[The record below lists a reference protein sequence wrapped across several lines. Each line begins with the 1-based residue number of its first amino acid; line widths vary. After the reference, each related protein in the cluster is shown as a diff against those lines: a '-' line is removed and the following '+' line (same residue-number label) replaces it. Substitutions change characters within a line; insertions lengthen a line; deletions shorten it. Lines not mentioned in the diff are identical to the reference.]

1 MPENQIK
8 YNEEEILKSL
18 SEGDERAIEA
28 IYQLYWEPL
37 FVKSFSILRDREIC
51 EDIIQEIFIK
61 LWDFRERLE
70 IKVSLKAYLFA
81 SCRYSIYRHI
91 RSGTVRENIFDE
103 IHERLHTSSSHADL
117 EYKEIL
123 AQVNYIINQL
133 PPKCQQVYKLS
144 REENLSHKE
153 IAQQLH
159 ISTKT
164 VENHITRALHELR
177 SSLRGITAMKII
189 FFFFLD

>member
-1 MPENQIK
+1 MSENQIK
-8 YNEEEILKSL
+8 YSEKELLKSL

-37 FVKSFSILRDREIC
+37 FIKSFSILRDKEIC

-81 SCRYSIYRHI
+81 SCRYSIYRQI
-91 RSGTVRENIFDE
+91 RSGTVREDIFDE

-123 AQVNYIINQL
+123 AQVNHIINQL

-153 IAQQLH
+153 IAQQLN

-177 SSLRGITAMKII
+177 SSLRGIIVMKMI

>member
-1 MPENQIK
+1 MSENQIK
-8 YNEEEILKSL
+8 YSEKELLKSL

-37 FVKSFSILRDREIC
+37 FVKSFSILKDREIC

-81 SCRYSIYRHI
+81 SCRYSIYRQI
-91 RSGTVRENIFDE
+91 QSGTVRENIFDE

-153 IAQQLH
+153 IAHQLN

-177 SSLRGITAMKII
+177 SSLRGIIAMKII
-189 FFFFLD
+189 LFFFLD